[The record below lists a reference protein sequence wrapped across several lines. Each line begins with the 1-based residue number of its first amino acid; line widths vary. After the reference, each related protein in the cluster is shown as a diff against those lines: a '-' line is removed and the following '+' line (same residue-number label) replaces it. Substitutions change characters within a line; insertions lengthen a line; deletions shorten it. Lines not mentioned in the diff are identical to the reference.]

1 MLRAVASQ
9 IKQGVV
15 ARLCAQQQGAAGPA
29 ALQLLRGFADAS
41 YLDKG
46 EVTDRV
52 LSVVKNFEKVDAAKV
67 SPSASFQ
74 KDLGLDSLDT
84 VELVMALEE
93 EFAIEI
99 PDSEAD
105 KILSCG
111 EAISYIASNPMAR

>member
-1 MLRAVASQ
+1 MNP
-9 IKQGVV
+9 G
-15 ARLCAQQQGAAGPA
+15 
-29 ALQLLRGFADAS
+29 
-41 YLDKG
+41 
-46 EVTDRV
+46 
-52 LSVVKNFEKVDAAKV
+52 
-67 SPSASFQ
+67 ASFQ